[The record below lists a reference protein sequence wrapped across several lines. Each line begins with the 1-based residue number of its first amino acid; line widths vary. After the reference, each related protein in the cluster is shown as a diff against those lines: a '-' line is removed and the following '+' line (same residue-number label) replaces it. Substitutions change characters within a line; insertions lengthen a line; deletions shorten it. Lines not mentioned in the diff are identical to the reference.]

1 MLLGSGARRLAGFRV
16 GTNLQFIKKQIKYL
30 GSEVKQVVSVYTWSD
45 VHQMPRK
52 IISVCG
58 VTSFIFHVYIWILI
72 LIIQWP

>member
-16 GTNLQFIKKQIKYL
+16 GTNLQFVKKQIKYL
-30 GSEVKQVVSVYTWSD
+30 GSKVKQVVSVYTWSD
-45 VHQMPRK
+45 VHQMLRK

-58 VTSFIFHVYIWILI
+58 FIFHVYIWILI